1 MTTIQEMKPSDI
13 SIVAKMAQELFKEN
27 DFAALEKEFECLSGS
42 QKDTILVAIENRD
55 TAGFIHMSLRYE
67 YVEGAT
73 STPVAYIEGIYVK
86 PDYRQRHIAHKLISA
101 GEGWAKSKGCTQIA
115 SDVEMDNAISQK
127 VHQKTGFKEVNR
139 LVCYVKSIEL

>member
-1 MTTIQEMKPSDI
+1 MTTIQVMKPSDI
-13 SIVAKMAQELFKEN
+13 TLVAKMVQELFKEN
-27 DFAALEKEFECLSGS
+27 DFAALKKEFECLSGS
-42 QKDTILVAIENRD
+42 KKDTILVAKENKG

-67 YVEGAT
+67 YVEGTT

-86 PDYRQRHIAHKLISA
+86 PDYRQRHIARKLISE

-115 SDVEMDNAISQK
+115 SDVELYNTISQK